1 MFLSKHCEEIWAY
14 RLHSSVVMAFTQFIS
29 ITANICLLK
38 LRALSVFLVA
48 WFRFEGRKSAQDAA
62 PLWSPSFTVGL
73 PLHPSTFRAPLRLS
87 LSHSPGILL
96 QADTPRPTTLR
107 YLSLLVCDPGTSKHS
122 SYLAGDAGMCEGL
135 HVKCFWSSLCVNLFL
150 RSAIYTN
157 LYAN

>member
-87 LSHSPGILL
+87 LSLTVQASCCRLIHQGLL
-96 QADTPRPTTLR
+96 LSDICL
-107 YLSLLVCDPGTSKHS
+107 YLSVTQALVSIPPTWQEMLVC
-122 SYLAGDAGMCEGL
+122 
-135 HVKCFWSSLCVNLFL
+135 VKDCMSNASGVP
-150 RSAIYTN
+150 YV
-157 LYAN
+157 